1 MIKLLYIKYFLRK
14 FCEVMYL
21 SFKNIFTQ
29 VAVLFIIILVGYFV
43 RKKGLLDESSTSK
56 LSSLVMN
63 IFLPAM
69 IITAMQI
76 QFDKEMIP
84 KILSLL
90 FVSMVMF
97 GVSTIVA
104 FCLKIFIK
112 SDSKLGIFQYAL
124 VFSNSG
130 FMGYPVVEAVLGK
143 GAIFYA
149 AIFNL
154 PFNFL
159 CFTLGVYF
167 LSKGNSNAKFSI
179 KSMINPSMIAVFIG
193 LALFVTG
200 TELPVFINHPL
211 ELLGDVTTP
220 ISMIVIGSMLAGS
233 SAMECFKRFDM
244 YMLAVLRLVA
254 IPMLVF
260 LVLRPFSFDSVVMAI
275 PVVISAMPSAANTA
289 IMANEYGAD
298 VALASQAVFFTT
310 LFSVVSIPLISVLL
324 LA

>member
-1 MIKLLYIKYFLRK
+1 M
-14 FCEVMYL
+14 

-112 SDSKLGIFQYAL
+112 SYSKLGIFQYAL

-244 YMLAVLRLVA
+244 YMLAILRLVA

-275 PVVISAMPSAANTA
+275 PVVIAAMPSAANTA

-324 LA
+324 LG

>member
-1 MIKLLYIKYFLRK
+1 
-14 FCEVMYL
+14 MYL

-104 FCLKIFIK
+104 FCLKFFIK
-112 SDSKLGIFQYAL
+112 SDSKLGIFQYSL

-167 LSKGNSNAKFSI
+167 LSKGNSNARFSI

-244 YMLAVLRLVA
+244 YMLAILRLVA

-275 PVVISAMPSAANTA
+275 PVVIAAMPSAANTA

-324 LA
+324 LG

>member
-1 MIKLLYIKYFLRK
+1 
-14 FCEVMYL
+14 MYL

-43 RKKGLLDESSTSK
+43 RKKGLLDESTTSK

-104 FCLKIFIK
+104 FCLKFFIK

-167 LSKGNSNAKFSI
+167 LSKGNSNARFSI

-200 TELPVFINHPL
+200 TELPVFVNQPL

-244 YMLAVLRLVA
+244 YILAVLRLIA
-254 IPMLVF
+254 IPVLVF
-260 LVLRPFSFDSVVMAI
+260 LALKPFSFDSVVMAI
-275 PVVISAMPSAANTA
+275 PVVIAAMPSAANTA
-289 IMANEYGAD
+289 IMANEYGSD
-298 VALASQAVFFTT
+298 VSLASQAVFFTT

>member
-1 MIKLLYIKYFLRK
+1 
-14 FCEVMYL
+14 MYL

-254 IPMLVF
+254 IPVLVF

-275 PVVISAMPSAANTA
+275 PVVISAMPSTANTA

-324 LA
+324 LG

>member
-1 MIKLLYIKYFLRK
+1 M
-14 FCEVMYL
+14 

-43 RKKGLLDESSTSK
+43 RKKGLLDEASTSK

-104 FCLKIFIK
+104 FLLKLFIK

-179 KSMINPSMIAVFIG
+179 KSMINPSMIAVFAADGIVAITTGIAITTESKLNG
-193 LALFVTG
+193 LRTKNTSTGIATSLKTANIYISNLLKHSIAEDPASIEPITIIERGVVTSPKSSNG
-200 TELPVFINHPL
+200 WLIN
-211 ELLGDVTTP
+211 T
-220 ISMIVIGSMLAGS
+220 GS
-233 SAMECFKRFDM
+233 S
-244 YMLAVLRLVA
+244 V
-254 IPMLVF
+254 
-260 LVLRPFSFDSVVMAI
+260 
-275 PVVISAMPSAANTA
+275 PVTKSASPINTA
-289 IMANEYGAD
+289 IIEGFIIDFIENL
-298 VALASQAVFFTT
+298 AL
-310 LFSVVSIPLISVLL
+310 LFPFDKKYTPSVKQRKLKGRLKI
-324 LA
+324 AA

>member
-1 MIKLLYIKYFLRK
+1 M
-14 FCEVMYL
+14 

-104 FCLKIFIK
+104 FCLKFFIK
-112 SDSKLGIFQYAL
+112 SDSKLGIFQYSL

-167 LSKGNSNAKFSI
+167 LSKGNSNARFSI

-200 TELPVFINHPL
+200 TELPVFVNQPL

-244 YMLAVLRLVA
+244 YMLAILRLVA

-275 PVVISAMPSAANTA
+275 PVVIAAMPSAANTA

>member
-1 MIKLLYIKYFLRK
+1 M
-14 FCEVMYL
+14 

-43 RKKGLLDESSTSK
+43 RKKGLLDEASTSK

-104 FCLKIFIK
+104 FLLKLFIK

-193 LALFVTG
+193 LALFITG
-200 TELPVFINHPL
+200 TELPVFINQPL

-220 ISMIVIGSMLAGS
+220 LSMIVIGSMLAGS

-244 YMLAVLRLVA
+244 YMLAFLRLVA
-254 IPMLVF
+254 IPVLVF
-260 LVLRPFSFDSVVMAI
+260 FALRPFSFDSVVMAI
-275 PVVISAMPSAANTA
+275 PVVIAAMPSAANTA
-289 IMANEYGAD
+289 IMANEYGSD

-324 LA
+324 LT

>member
-1 MIKLLYIKYFLRK
+1 M
-14 FCEVMYL
+14 

-254 IPMLVF
+254 IPVLVF

-275 PVVISAMPSAANTA
+275 PVVISAMPSTANTA

-324 LA
+324 LG

>member
-1 MIKLLYIKYFLRK
+1 M
-14 FCEVMYL
+14 

-43 RKKGLLDESSTSK
+43 RKKGLLDESTTSK

-69 IITAMQI
+69 VITAMQI

-104 FCLKIFIK
+104 FCLKFFIK

-167 LSKGNSNAKFSI
+167 LSKGNSNAKFSL

-193 LALFVTG
+193 LALFITG
-200 TELPVFINHPL
+200 TEFPIFINQPL

-244 YMLAVLRLVA
+244 YVLAVLRLIA
-254 IPMLVF
+254 IPVLVF
-260 LVLRPFSFDSVVMAI
+260 LALKPFSFDSVVMAI
-275 PVVISAMPSAANTA
+275 PVVIAAMPSAANTA
-289 IMANEYGAD
+289 IMANEYGSD
-298 VALASQAVFFTT
+298 VSLASQAVFFTT

>member
-1 MIKLLYIKYFLRK
+1 
-14 FCEVMYL
+14 MYL

-104 FCLKIFIK
+104 FCLKFFIK
-112 SDSKLGIFQYAL
+112 SYSKLGIFQYSL

-167 LSKGNSNAKFSI
+167 LSKGNSNARFSI

-200 TELPVFINHPL
+200 TELPVFVNQPL

-244 YMLAVLRLVA
+244 YMLAILRLVA

-275 PVVISAMPSAANTA
+275 PVVIAAMPSAANTA
-289 IMANEYGAD
+289 IMANEYGSD
-298 VALASQAVFFTT
+298 VSLASQAVFFTT

>member
-1 MIKLLYIKYFLRK
+1 
-14 FCEVMYL
+14 MYL

-244 YMLAVLRLVA
+244 YMLAVLRLIA

-275 PVVISAMPSAANTA
+275 PVVIAAMPSAANTA

>member
-1 MIKLLYIKYFLRK
+1 M
-14 FCEVMYL
+14 

-43 RKKGLLDESSTSK
+43 RKKGLLDEASTSK

-104 FCLKIFIK
+104 FLLKLFIK

-193 LALFVTG
+193 LALFITG
-200 TELPVFINHPL
+200 TELPVFINQPL

-220 ISMIVIGSMLAGS
+220 LSMIVIGSMLAGS

-244 YMLAVLRLVA
+244 YMLAILRLVA
-254 IPMLVF
+254 IPVLVF

-275 PVVISAMPSAANTA
+275 PVVIAAMPSAANTA

-324 LA
+324 LG

>member
-1 MIKLLYIKYFLRK
+1 
-14 FCEVMYL
+14 MYL

-76 QFDKEMIP
+76 QFDKDMIP

-97 GVSTIVA
+97 WVSTIVA

-244 YMLAVLRLVA
+244 YMLAILRLVA

-275 PVVISAMPSAANTA
+275 PVVIAAMPSAANTA

>member
-1 MIKLLYIKYFLRK
+1 MR
-14 FCEVMYL
+14 YL

-193 LALFVTG
+193 LALFITG
-200 TELPVFINHPL
+200 TELPVFINQPL

-254 IPMLVF
+254 IPVLVF
-260 LVLRPFSFDSVVMAI
+260 LVLRSFSFDSVVMAI
-275 PVVISAMPSAANTA
+275 PVVIAAMPSAANTA

-324 LA
+324 LG

>member
-1 MIKLLYIKYFLRK
+1 
-14 FCEVMYL
+14 MYL

-112 SDSKLGIFQYAL
+112 SYSKLGIFQYAL

-244 YMLAVLRLVA
+244 YMLAILRLVA

-275 PVVISAMPSAANTA
+275 PVVIAAMPSAANTA

-324 LA
+324 LG

>member
-1 MIKLLYIKYFLRK
+1 M
-14 FCEVMYL
+14 

-43 RKKGLLDESSTSK
+43 RKKGLLDESTTSK

-104 FCLKIFIK
+104 FCLKFFIK

-193 LALFVTG
+193 LALFITG
-200 TELPVFINHPL
+200 TELPVFINQPL

-233 SAMECFKRFDM
+233 SVMECFKRFDM
-244 YMLAVLRLVA
+244 YVLAVLRLVA
-254 IPMLVF
+254 IPVLVF
-260 LVLRPFSFDSVVMAI
+260 LVLRPFSFDSIVMAI
-275 PVVISAMPSAANTA
+275 PVVIAAMPSAANTA

-298 VALASQAVFFTT
+298 VSLASQAVFFTT

>member
-1 MIKLLYIKYFLRK
+1 M
-14 FCEVMYL
+14 

-76 QFDKEMIP
+76 QFDKDMIP

-90 FVSMVMF
+90 FVSIVMF

-104 FCLKIFIK
+104 FCLKFFIK
-112 SDSKLGIFQYAL
+112 SDSKLGIFQYSL

-244 YMLAVLRLVA
+244 YMLAILRLVA

-275 PVVISAMPSAANTA
+275 PVVIAAMPSAANTA

>member
-1 MIKLLYIKYFLRK
+1 
-14 FCEVMYL
+14 MYL

-76 QFDKEMIP
+76 QFDKDMIP

-90 FVSMVMF
+90 FVSIVMF

-104 FCLKIFIK
+104 FCLKFFIK
-112 SDSKLGIFQYAL
+112 SDSKLGIFQYSL

-244 YMLAVLRLVA
+244 YMLAILRLVA

-275 PVVISAMPSAANTA
+275 PVVIAAMPSAANTA

>member
-1 MIKLLYIKYFLRK
+1 
-14 FCEVMYL
+14 MYL

-112 SDSKLGIFQYAL
+112 SYSKLGIFQYAL

-244 YMLAVLRLVA
+244 YMLAILRLVA

-275 PVVISAMPSAANTA
+275 PVVIAAMPSAANTA